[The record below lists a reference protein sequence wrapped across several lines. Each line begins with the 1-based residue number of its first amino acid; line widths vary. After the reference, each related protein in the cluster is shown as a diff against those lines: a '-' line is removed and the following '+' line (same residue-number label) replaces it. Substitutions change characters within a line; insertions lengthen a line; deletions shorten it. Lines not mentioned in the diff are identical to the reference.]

1 MAFWCSLCVFVWI
14 ASKLCSTRNLSIR
27 THYRLSFSFSQT
39 DFFIKKRTRT
49 NTHLFD
55 NKFSFT
61 IPPSCVR
68 LFISSSDTIRSF
80 YFFYFVLGSNTKNQ
94 HLLLLF
100 FGRLSKRS
108 GGVNTAEEKKKLNTK
123 SRRYFYATHSK
134 RTLLHLRKSVLFSVR
149 FTFHLLL
156 RNKNTFLLFKY
167 PSET

>member
-39 DFFIKKRTRT
+39 DFFIKKRTHT
-49 NTHLFD
+49 NTHFFD

-123 SRRYFYATHSK
+123 SRRYFLRYTLETHTSSSEK
-134 RTLLHLRKSVLFSVR
+134 VSAVFCSFYFSFAFKKQEYLFA
-149 FTFHLLL
+149 F
-156 RNKNTFLLFKY
+156 
-167 PSET
+167 